1 MNTYTNT
8 KGNRIFVT
16 TDSWFVKADRIYGPV
31 KSDIYYTGK
40 LFIDGKLTDSDYEIS
55 ETRLNRFFA
64 KAGA

>member
-8 KGNRIFVT
+8 KGNRIFVST
-16 TDSWFVKADRIYGPV
+16 ESWFVKADRNYGPA

-40 LFIDGKLTDSDYEIS
+40 LFIDGKLADSDYEIS

-64 KAGA
+64 KVGA